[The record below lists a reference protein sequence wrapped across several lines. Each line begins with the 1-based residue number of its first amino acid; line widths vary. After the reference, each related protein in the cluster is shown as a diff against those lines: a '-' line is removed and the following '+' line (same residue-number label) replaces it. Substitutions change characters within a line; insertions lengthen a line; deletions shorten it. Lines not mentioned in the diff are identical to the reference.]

1 MGPLLNAVTDLVALL
16 SPPKIDAIASR
27 LRAGAPN
34 DGGRSLHQ
42 IVGTSVARAA
52 LDSLIAAWEHSE
64 LPGDVVAGILIG
76 AAHARSQSRRDGS
89 VELVWTGPTT
99 PYVPTRRTEQV
110 LLDLIQRAKSELFIV
125 SFVAYDVPTVIT
137 AINSAIDRGVE
148 TRILVE
154 ASMAHGGSLLM
165 DPVATMRS
173 RVPSALLYSWTDRPP
188 PFTNG
193 RPAQSVAVLAC
204 PLSPWPASCAN
215 RTRCRCNPFASG
227 IVAQR
232 RRPPFRFAISDW
244 GAVLSRN
251 RESPL
256 TLRWGLNV

>member
-1 MGPLLNAVTDLVALL
+1 MGPLLNAVADLVALL
-16 SPPKIDAIASR
+16 SPTKIDAIASR
-27 LRAGAPN
+27 LRAGSPN
-34 DGGRSLHQ
+34 DGGKSLHQ

-52 LDSLIAAWEHSE
+52 LDSLIAAWEQSE

-76 AAHARSQSRRDGS
+76 AAHARSQSRLDGS

-137 AINSAIDRGVE
+137 AINAAIDRGVE
-148 TRILVE
+148 TRILIE
-154 ASMAHGGSLLM
+154 ASMAHGGSLLT

-173 RVPSALLYSWTDRPP
+173 CVPSAILYSWTDRPP

-193 RPAQSVAVLAC
+193 RVHAKVAVADGSTAFLT
-204 PLSPWPASCAN
+204 SAN
-215 RTRCRCNPFASG
+215 LTGHALEKNMEAG
-227 IVAQR
+227 ILVTGGHVPSSLQSHLHSLIDTKV
-232 RRPPFRFAISDW
+232 ISR
-244 GAVLSRN
+244 V
-251 RESPL
+251 
-256 TLRWGLNV
+256 